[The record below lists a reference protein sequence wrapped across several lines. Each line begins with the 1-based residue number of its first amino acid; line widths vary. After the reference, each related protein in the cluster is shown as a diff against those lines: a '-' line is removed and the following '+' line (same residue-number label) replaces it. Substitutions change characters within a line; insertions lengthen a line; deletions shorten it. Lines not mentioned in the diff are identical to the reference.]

1 MASATV
7 PKLGHIYDPIS
18 DETITDSSGIVET
31 VITDR
36 TQWQQLCNPEVMLSN
51 EDYKSLFDEFDVL
64 EDCPNCNNKAI
75 ELDPDNI
82 IFDF

>member
-1 MASATV
+1 MAGAVV

-18 DETITDSSGIVET
+18 DETITDSDGFVELI
-31 VITDR
+31 ITDR
-36 TQWQQLCNPEVMLSN
+36 TQWQQLCNPEVMISN

-64 EDCPNCNNKAI
+64 EDCPNCREKAV
-75 ELDPDNI
+75 ESDPDNI